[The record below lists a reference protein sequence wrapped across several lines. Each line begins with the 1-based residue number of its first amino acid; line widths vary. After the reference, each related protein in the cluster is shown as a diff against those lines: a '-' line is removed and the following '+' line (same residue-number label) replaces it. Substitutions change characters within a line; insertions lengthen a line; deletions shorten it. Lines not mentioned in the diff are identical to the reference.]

1 MPKGA
6 ELIQVARDSMVLV
19 VALNGPFQPFTD
31 LRCRLVHPAGQ
42 FCFQTAQL
50 RHHPLARRFAPYDE
64 TAVAPPLP
72 AIMREAEDMLYK
84 TYPRICVL

>member
-1 MPKGA
+1 
-6 ELIQVARDSMVLV
+6 
-19 VALNGPFQPFTD
+19 
-31 LRCRLVHPAGQ
+31 VHPAAQ

-72 AIMREAEDMLYK
+72 TVMCEAEKREGLRLFLSALFPNSFIDRTARFRQASFRKRHLSFFI
-84 TYPRICVL
+84 RR